1 MTKVKY
7 DKMLGNLRESDEPQ
21 QLITRQVL
29 GTNVLTDDM
38 IHYSGIQVIKEE
50 DWLTYDDREPNSSY
64 LSEGKKYAKLKYFD
78 KGELKDIP
86 ASLGFSYKAT
96 AGAALTSPEGVF
108 APLSDSGLNLVSD
121 FDFSP
126 GLYTFFTK
134 SGIQFI
140 NNSSGVNKLLLQPD
154 DKIIAAG
161 NFSGYQGKSANYIV
175 RINPNGSRDYTF
187 DMGIGFNGIVND
199 AVLLPSG
206 KIICVGIF
214 TKYKD
219 VDAKWIV
226 ALNSDGSIDTSFTTN
241 LGTGFTGAENGFLR
255 GISFIANALYI
266 DGYFASINS
275 VSAKLTRLAIDGTPD
290 NAYMANF
297 PFGLIQNISEIQ
309 VYYDGKV
316 LCNGL
321 FTINSVTKNFIRLNS
336 DGTRDMTFTPFSQAN
351 VQKMLILASGDILYA
366 GVFTT
371 WGGANISVLAKTDST
386 GALNT
391 TWKFSGLTL
400 QSTLNNVNFI
410 KEFSDGRILFTHN
423 AAISIPTLPV
433 SKGVTILNA
442 DGSANTAYA
451 IPQFDTGGA
460 NTFLIPAVLFLPNG
474 KMIFGGNIV
483 GIYGYRSNGLI
494 QLNHDFSIDTTD
506 AYPWTQINT
515 IGFALVEV
523 DGVLCLLAPAALG
536 TSIFK
541 FSIIQ
546 QYGTGNL
553 SLSSG
558 TSS

>member
-7 DKMLGNLRESDEPQ
+7 DKILGNLRESDEPQ
-21 QLITRQVL
+21 ALITRQVL

-38 IHYSGIQVIKEE
+38 LHYSGIQVIKEE
-50 DWLTYDDREPNSSY
+50 DWLTYDDREPNSVY
-64 LSEGKKYAKLKYFD
+64 LSEGKKYAKLKYYD
-78 KGELKDIP
+78 MGELKDIP

-96 AGAALTSPEGVF
+96 AGAALTTAEGVF
-108 APLSDSGLNLVSD
+108 APLTDSGLNLVSD

-134 SGIQFI
+134 SGIRFNDNI
-140 NNSSGVNKLLLQPD
+140 SGVNKLLLQPD
-154 DKIIAAG
+154 DKIIAVG
-161 NFSGYQGKSANYIV
+161 YFEGYQGKTTNSIV
-175 RINPNGSRDYTF
+175 RLNPNGSRDYTF
-187 DMGIGFNGIVND
+187 DMGVGFDQAVND

-206 KIICVGIF
+206 KIICVGTF
-214 TKYKD
+214 TKYND

-226 ALNSDGSIDTSFTTN
+226 ALNSDGSIDTSFTNN
-241 LGTGFTGAENGFLR
+241 LGTGFVSDTNGF
-255 GISFIANALYI
+255 IKSIKHKADALYLA
-266 DGYFASINS
+266 GNFTSVNS
-275 VSAKLTRLAIDGTPD
+275 VTTHNFTCLALDGTPD
-290 NAYMANF
+290 AAFNTNMGSF
-297 PFGLIQNISEIQ
+297 CRTVSDFD
-309 VYYDGKV
+309 VYADGKAV
-316 LCNGL
+316 LIGE
-321 FTINSVTKNFIRLNS
+321 FYVTSWVNIVRVNA
-336 DGTRDMTFTPFSQAN
+336 DGTFDTSFTPL
-351 VQKMLILASGDILYA
+351 VQSFLQKVFILASGDILY
-366 GVFTT
+366 GGIFTT
-371 WGGANISVLAKTDST
+371 WGGANISILAKSDST
-386 GALNT
+386 GVRNT

-400 QSTLNNVNFI
+400 QSTLNKVNFLM
-410 KEFSDGRILFTHN
+410 EFSDGRIMFTHN

-451 IPQFDTGGA
+451 IPQFDTGGSNA
-460 NTFLIPAVLFLPNG
+460 FLIPAVLFLPNG

-523 DGVLCLLAPAALG
+523 DGVLCLLAPSALG
-536 TSIFK
+536 TSIFS

-558 TSS
+558 ISS